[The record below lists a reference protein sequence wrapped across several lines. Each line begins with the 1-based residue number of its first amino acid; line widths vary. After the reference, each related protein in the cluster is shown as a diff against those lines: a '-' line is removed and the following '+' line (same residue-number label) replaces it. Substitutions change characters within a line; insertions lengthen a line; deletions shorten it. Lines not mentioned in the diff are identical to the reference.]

1 MPTAEATTSNCLL
14 FTAGSRPEKSIAT
27 KSGLRSSFLAAAEM
41 RSISKPVSLPF
52 SAYAYGLM
60 LFDVPI
66 FSVPALATPSLFDLP
81 LAELQAV
88 SARASA
94 QRSPSTRAAYDLV
107 MDAPGGSDG
116 RFGRTFSGR
125 CGERSHPVGTFV
137 KTLHPSFLP
146 ALPGA
151 IACAAGEI
159 SAQPPR
165 VSLNG

>member
-1 MPTAEATTSNCLL
+1 
-14 FTAGSRPEKSIAT
+14 
-27 KSGLRSSFLAAAEM
+27 
-41 RSISKPVSLPF
+41 
-52 SAYAYGLM
+52 M

-116 RFGRTFSGR
+116 HFGRTFSGR
-125 CGERSHPVGTFV
+125 CGERSHLVGTCV
-137 KTLHPSFLP
+137 KTLHPSFCPLCRARSRAQQARSRRNP
-146 ALPGA
+146 LEFHWMEVSREE
-151 IACAAGEI
+151 AAPK
-159 SAQPPR
+159 SVAAR
-165 VSLNG
+165 VFAVLDTFDPT